1 MEVGWSLK
9 IILILIC
16 FAALAFFSSAEVAL
30 FLIDKKRIKEFRK
43 ENRLIAGYIEAM
55 LDNSRRL
62 LVTILLGTT
71 VVSVGA
77 SIVGVDLAIE
87 FARVFSISTNVA
99 IVVQIVIL
107 TIFILFIGEVT
118 PKLWANKHP
127 EMVAKLVALPM
138 YWINI
143 IFYPVSKVLT
153 DVLRFM
159 TKSLDNSSS
168 RTAIQESEIAEL
180 ANLSIEKGTIE
191 EGEHELIHGIV
202 SFKTVMAREIMT
214 PRVDVAAISI
224 DENFDD
230 LMNVINESGHSR
242 IPLYEDS
249 LDKVIGIIYA
259 KDLLPYLKT
268 PELRKNLQLR
278 SIAREVIYV
287 PSTKL
292 IYNLLHD
299 FQEKK
304 IHLGI
309 VVDEYGGTAG
319 LISLEDILEEI
330 VGEIRDEHDRE
341 EAEITKLND
350 TSYLVLGKVSIDE
363 INETLGGNF
372 SSENDDYD
380 TLGGFILNQA
390 GSIPQQGYKF
400 NHAGFNF
407 TVKEVVS
414 NRINKVQI
422 DKIASE

>member
-1 MEVGWSLK
+1 MV
-9 IILILIC
+9 
-16 FAALAFFSSAEVAL
+16 LAFFSSAEVAL

-43 ENRLIAGYIEAM
+43 ENRIIAGYIESM

-77 SIVGVDLAIE
+77 SIVGVDLAISI
-87 FARVFSISTNVA
+87 AKSYAFSQEIA
-99 IVVQIVIL
+99 IAVQIVIL
-107 TIFILFIGEVT
+107 TILILLIGEVT

-127 EMVAKLVALPM
+127 EMVAKLVAAPM
-138 YWINI
+138 YWINF
-143 IFYPVSKVLT
+143 IFYPISKVLT
-153 DVLRFM
+153 DALRLM
-159 TKSLDNSSS
+159 TKSLDNSNS

-202 SFKTVMAREIMT
+202 SFKTVMTREIMT
-214 PRVDVAAISI
+214 PRVDIAAVSV
-224 DENFDD
+224 DESFDD

-259 KDLLPYLKT
+259 KDMLPYLKT
-268 PELRKNLQLR
+268 PELKKNLSLK

-287 PSTKL
+287 PETKL
-292 IYNLLHD
+292 INDLLHE
-299 FQEKK
+299 FQVKK

-330 VGEIRDEHDRE
+330 VGEIRDEHDKE

-350 TSYLVLGKVSIDE
+350 YSYMVLGKVSIDE
-363 INETLGGNF
+363 INDTLGENF

-390 GSIPQQGYKF
+390 GSIPKQGYQF
-400 NHAGFNF
+400 EFSGYTF
-407 TVKEVVS
+407 TVKDVLN
-414 NRINKVQI
+414 NRINKI
-422 DKIASE
+422 LIEKASIQ

>member
-1 MEVGWSLK
+1 MEVGWYLK
-9 IILILIC
+9 FALILIC
-16 FAALAFFSSAEVAL
+16 FMVLAFFSSAEVAL

-43 ENRLIAGYIEAM
+43 ENRIIAGYIESM

-77 SIVGVDLAIE
+77 SIVGVDLAISI
-87 FARVFSISTNVA
+87 AKSYDFSHEIA
-99 IVVQIVIL
+99 IAVQIVIL
-107 TIFILFIGEVT
+107 TVLILLIGEVT

-127 EMVAKLVALPM
+127 EMVAKLVAAPM
-138 YWINI
+138 YWINF
-143 IFYPVSKVLT
+143 IFYPISKVLT
-153 DVLRFM
+153 DALRLM
-159 TKSLDNSSS
+159 TKSLDNSNS

-202 SFKTVMAREIMT
+202 SFKTVMTREIMT
-214 PRVDVAAISI
+214 PRVDISAVSV
-224 DENFDD
+224 DESFDD

-259 KDLLPYLKT
+259 KDMLPYLKT
-268 PELRKNLQLR
+268 PELKKNLSLK

-287 PSTKL
+287 PGTKL
-292 IYNLLHD
+292 INDLLHE
-299 FQEKK
+299 FQVKK

-330 VGEIRDEHDRE
+330 VGEIRDEHDKE

-350 TSYLVLGKVSIDE
+350 YSYMVLGKVSIDV
-363 INETLGGNF
+363 INDTLGENF

-390 GSIPQQGYKF
+390 GSIPKQGYRF
-400 NHAGFNF
+400 EFSGYAF
-407 TVKEVVS
+407 TVKDVLN
-414 NRINKVQI
+414 NRINKI
-422 DKIASE
+422 LIEKASIQ

>member
-1 MEVGWSLK
+1 M
-9 IILILIC
+9 I
-16 FAALAFFSSAEVAL
+16 LAFFSSAEVAL

-43 ENRLIAGYIEAM
+43 ENRIIAGYIESM

-77 SIVGVDLAIE
+77 SIVGVDLAISI
-87 FARVFSISTNVA
+87 AKSYSFSQEVA
-99 IVVQIVIL
+99 IAVQIVIL
-107 TIFILFIGEVT
+107 TILILLIGEVT

-127 EMVAKLVALPM
+127 EMVAKLVAAPM
-138 YWINI
+138 YWINF
-143 IFYPVSKVLT
+143 IFYPISKVLT
-153 DVLRFM
+153 DVLRLM
-159 TKSLDNSSS
+159 TKSLDNSNS

-202 SFKTVMAREIMT
+202 SFKTVMTREIMT
-214 PRVDVAAISI
+214 PRVDIAAISV
-224 DENFDD
+224 DESFDD

-259 KDLLPYLKT
+259 KDMLPYLKT
-268 PELRKNLQLR
+268 PGLKKNLSLK

-287 PSTKL
+287 PGTKL
-292 IYNLLHD
+292 INDLLHE
-299 FQEKK
+299 FQSKK

-330 VGEIRDEHDRE
+330 VGEIRDEHDKE

-350 TSYLVLGKVSIDE
+350 YSYMVLGKVSIDE
-363 INETLGGNF
+363 INHTLGENF

-390 GSIPQQGYKF
+390 GSIPKQGYQF
-400 NHAGFNF
+400 EFSGYTF
-407 TVKEVVS
+407 TVKDVLN
-414 NRINKVQI
+414 NRINKI
-422 DKIASE
+422 LIEKASIQ

>member
-1 MEVGWSLK
+1 MEVGWYLK
-9 IILILIC
+9 FALILIC
-16 FAALAFFSSAEVAL
+16 FMVLAFFSSAEVAL

-43 ENRLIAGYIEAM
+43 ENRIIAGYIESM

-77 SIVGVDLAIE
+77 SIVGVDLAISI
-87 FARVFSISTNVA
+87 AKSYAFSQEIA
-99 IVVQIVIL
+99 IAVQIVIL
-107 TIFILFIGEVT
+107 TVLILLIGEVT

-127 EMVAKLVALPM
+127 EMVAKLVAAPM
-138 YWINI
+138 YWINF
-143 IFYPVSKVLT
+143 IFYPISKVLT
-153 DVLRFM
+153 DALRLM
-159 TKSLDNSSS
+159 TKSLDNSNS

-202 SFKTVMAREIMT
+202 SFKTVMTREIMT
-214 PRVDVAAISI
+214 PRVDISAVSV
-224 DENFDD
+224 DESFDD

-259 KDLLPYLKT
+259 KDMLPYLKT
-268 PELRKNLQLR
+268 PELKKNLSLK

-287 PSTKL
+287 PGTKL
-292 IYNLLHD
+292 INDLLHE
-299 FQEKK
+299 FQVKK

-330 VGEIRDEHDRE
+330 VGEIRDEHDKE

-350 TSYLVLGKVSIDE
+350 YSYMVLGKVSIDV
-363 INETLGGNF
+363 INDTLGENF

-390 GSIPQQGYKF
+390 GSIPKQGYRF
-400 NHAGFNF
+400 EFSGYAF
-407 TVKEVVS
+407 TVKDVLN
-414 NRINKVQI
+414 NRINKI
-422 DKIASE
+422 LIEKASIQ

>member
-1 MEVGWSLK
+1 LEVGWSLK
-9 IILILIC
+9 FILILIC
-16 FAALAFFSSAEVAL
+16 FMVLAFFSSAEVAL

-43 ENRLIAGYIEAM
+43 ENRIIAGYIESM

-77 SIVGVDLAIE
+77 SIVGVDLAISI
-87 FARVFSISTNVA
+87 AKSYAFSQEIA
-99 IVVQIVIL
+99 IAVQIVIL
-107 TIFILFIGEVT
+107 TILILLIGEVT

-127 EMVAKLVALPM
+127 EMVAKLVAAPM
-138 YWINI
+138 YWINF
-143 IFYPVSKVLT
+143 IFYPISKVLT
-153 DVLRFM
+153 DVLRLM
-159 TKSLDNSSS
+159 TKNIDSSNS

-202 SFKTVMAREIMT
+202 SFKTVMTREIMT
-214 PRVDVAAISI
+214 PRVDIAAVSV
-224 DENFDD
+224 DESFDD

-259 KDLLPYLKT
+259 KDMLPYLKT
-268 PELRKNLQLR
+268 PELKKNLSLK

-287 PSTKL
+287 PGTKL
-292 IYNLLHD
+292 INDLLHE
-299 FQEKK
+299 FQMKK

-330 VGEIRDEHDRE
+330 VGEIRDEHDKE

-350 TSYLVLGKVSIDE
+350 YSYMVLGKVSIDE
-363 INETLGGNF
+363 INDTLGENF

-390 GSIPQQGYKF
+390 GSIPKQGYHF
-400 NHAGFNF
+400 EFSGYTF
-407 TVKEVVS
+407 TVKDVLN
-414 NRINKVQI
+414 NRINKI
-422 DKIASE
+422 LIEKASIQ

>member
-9 IILILIC
+9 FVLILIC
-16 FAALAFFSSAEVAL
+16 FMVLAFFSSAEVAL

-43 ENRLIAGYIEAM
+43 ENRIIAGYIESM

-77 SIVGVDLAIE
+77 SIVGVDLAISI
-87 FARVFSISTNVA
+87 AKSYAFSQEIA
-99 IVVQIVIL
+99 IAVQIVIL
-107 TIFILFIGEVT
+107 TILILLIGEVT

-127 EMVAKLVALPM
+127 EMVAKLVAAPM
-138 YWINI
+138 YWINF
-143 IFYPVSKVLT
+143 IFYPISKVLT
-153 DVLRFM
+153 DALRLM
-159 TKSLDNSSS
+159 TKSLDNSNS

-202 SFKTVMAREIMT
+202 SFKTVMTREIMT
-214 PRVDVAAISI
+214 PRVDIAAVSV
-224 DENFDD
+224 DESFDD

-259 KDLLPYLKT
+259 KDMLPYLKT
-268 PELRKNLQLR
+268 PELKKNLSLK

-287 PSTKL
+287 PETKL
-292 IYNLLHD
+292 INDLLHE
-299 FQEKK
+299 FQVKK

-330 VGEIRDEHDRE
+330 VGEIRDEHDKE

-350 TSYLVLGKVSIDE
+350 YSYMVLGKVSIDE
-363 INETLGGNF
+363 INDTLGENF

-390 GSIPQQGYKF
+390 GSIPKQGYQF
-400 NHAGFNF
+400 EFSGYTF
-407 TVKEVVS
+407 TVKDVLN
-414 NRINKVQI
+414 NRINKI
-422 DKIASE
+422 LIEKASIQ